1 MHTPKDFI
9 VGDFNKP
16 NGRIIMA
23 QSKKRADAQIDF
35 DTFATGNIARGTS
48 LKSLTEMVNANSCT
62 IAEAMAYAEF
72 MVAKSKPT
80 SKGFI
85 ARWTKV
91 GADLAK
97 GSLGDTNVYFAK
109 AKPIA
114 KAKPKASV
122 APQGIA
128 KLSKAQLVDIV
139 QRFMAEAE

>member
-1 MHTPKDFI
+1 MDACRQ
-9 VGDFNKP
+9 G
-16 NGRIIMA
+16 NGWRE
-23 QSKKRADAQIDF
+23 
-35 DTFATGNIARGTS
+35 NISPRPCARS
-48 LKSLTEMVNANSCT
+48 EPRSDNAV
-62 IAEAMAYAEF
+62 AMANHF
-72 MVAKSKPT
+72 RPCAKSKPT